1 MKISVFFNFLF
12 LLLFTHKSKHLAI
25 FFISILIVFLSS
37 SILFISNTLK
47 KEIFT
52 TLENQSDFVIQKINS
67 GKSQYTPISWIED
80 FKEISGVKNIQ
91 QRVYG
96 QYYFMPEDAYFTI
109 VGIDLF
115 EEGSSKNIKELLKVL
130 NISEFLQ
137 SDSMII
143 GN

>member
-52 TLENQSDFVIQKINS
+52 TLENQS
-67 GKSQYTPISWIED
+67 KS
-80 FKEISGVKNIQ
+80 
-91 QRVYG
+91 
-96 QYYFMPEDAYFTI
+96 
-109 VGIDLF
+109 
-115 EEGSSKNIKELLKVL
+115 
-130 NISEFLQ
+130 
-137 SDSMII
+137 
-143 GN
+143 